1 MVVAHSANL
10 VAADITSNNTKC
22 VQASADATGN
32 KVTFTCSGLPVG
44 RNTVKFLTAK
54 NSEWLQPPPSD
65 APAARLAM
73 RPGPNRS
80 AERTAAAR
88 QCLHPLLT
96 FFTPAA

>member
-22 VQASADATGN
+22 VQASADATVN

-54 NSEWLQPPPSD
+54 NSEWLQPPPLRCSCCPPGY
-65 APAARLAM
+65 AP
-73 RPGPNRS
+73 RS
-80 AERTAAAR
+80 
-88 QCLHPLLT
+88 QPLS
-96 FFTPAA
+96 